1 MEHRLSARASAMDAS
16 GIRRVFDLA
25 RTLTDP
31 INLSI
36 GQPDFPV
43 PQAMKDAA
51 IEAIRNDQNGYT
63 VTQGIEPLRSRIA
76 RYLGDD
82 LGWTIGGETGLLIT
96 SGTSGALTLAALALL
111 DPGDEIVIPDPYFVC
126 YPHLGTIAGARAVAC
141 DTYPDFALTAERVEG
156 LLTDRTRAV
165 LLNTPANPTGHVA
178 TRQQCRDLLDL
189 CASRGVLLISD
200 EIYDAFCYRES
211 RSDTMR
217 TGDVACCPSPA
228 RFDGAHEHVLLIRG
242 FGKSYG
248 PTGWRMGYCAGPRP
262 IIEAMARIQQYTF
275 VCAPSIAQ
283 HGCVPALD
291 CDISGYIDDYERR
304 RDLVFERMRR
314 VTNLARPGGAFYA
327 FCEIPDHLGLSD
339 QEFCERCIERNVLV
353 IPGSVFSSRTTHFRI
368 SFATRRESLERGLGI
383 LGELMSV

>member
-1 MEHRLSARASAMDAS
+1 MEHRLAARASSMDAS

-25 RTLTDP
+25 RTLKDP

-43 PQAMKDAA
+43 PEPMKRAA
-51 IEAIRNDQNGYT
+51 IEAIRSDQNGYT
-63 VTQGIEPLRSRIA
+63 VTQGIEALRSRIS
-76 RYLGDD
+76 RYLADDVGWSIGD
-82 LGWTIGGETGLLIT
+82 ETGLLIT
-96 SGTSGALTLAALALL
+96 SGTSGALMLAALALL
-111 DPGDEIVIPDPYFVC
+111 DPGDEIIIPDPYFVC

-141 DTYPDFALTAERVEG
+141 DTYPDFALTAERVEP
-156 LLTDRTRAV
+156 LLSDRTRAV

-178 TRQQCRDLLDL
+178 TKRACRDLLDL
-189 CASRGVLLISD
+189 CADRGVLLISD

-217 TGDVACCPSPA
+217 AGGAARCPSPA

-242 FGKSYG
+242 FGKTYG
-248 PTGWRMGYCAGPRP
+248 PTGWRMGYCAGPRA

-291 CDISGYIDDYERR
+291 CDIGVHIDDYERR
-304 RDLVFERMRR
+304 RDLVYEQMRE
-314 VTNLARPGGAFYA
+314 VTELVRPGGAFYA
-327 FCEIPDHLGLSD
+327 FCEIPEHLGID
-339 QEFCERCIERNVLV
+339 DRAFCERCIERGVLV
-353 IPGSVFSSRTTHFRI
+353 IPGSSFSARHTHFRI
-368 SFATRRESLERGLGI
+368 SFATRREHLERGLGI
-383 LGELMSV
+383 LRDLMRG